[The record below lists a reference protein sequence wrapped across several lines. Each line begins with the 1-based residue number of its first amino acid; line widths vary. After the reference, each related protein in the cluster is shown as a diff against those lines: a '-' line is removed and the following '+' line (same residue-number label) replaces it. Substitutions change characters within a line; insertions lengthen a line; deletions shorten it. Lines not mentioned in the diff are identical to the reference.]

1 MNGKTL
7 SFANDVTVSVG
18 GSEIFRNGRQ
28 RLAGQVRVLSL
39 SGKSRLQLA
48 QPAQWRL
55 GCHGTGGL
63 QHRPVPRPPEG
74 FATLADPGR
83 MVAEL
88 GRAGLVD
95 EEVEEIGAV

>member
-7 SFANDVTVSVG
+7 SFVNDVTVSVG
-18 GSEIFRNGRQ
+18 GIRLFRNGRQ
-28 RLAGQVRVLSL
+28 RLAGQVRDVS
-39 SGKSRLQLA
+39 SNGKSRLRLA
-48 QPAQWRL
+48 QPAQGLL

-74 FATLADPGR
+74 FVTLADSGR
-83 MVAEL
+83 MAAEL
-88 GRAGLVD
+88 GRADLVD